1 MKTSSFKNQSLNLL
15 AAASLIATIAF
26 TPRHAVALTPDPS
39 YKSNVAAHQQNALR
53 PKIQL
58 AILLDTSSSM
68 DGLID
73 QTRNQLWKMVDEFT
87 HVKKEGVPAI
97 LEVAVYEYGNRALSA
112 NNGYVRKVTGL
123 TTDLDRVSEALFSL
137 VTNGGQEYCGYSI
150 KTATENLQWSRSD
163 QDIKAIFIA
172 GNEPFTQGPVIYK
185 SAIGT
190 ARAAGITVNTIHAG
204 SYQEGEQ
211 TGWREGAVLAG
222 GDYMNIDHNYK
233 IAHVSAPQDQRI
245 IELNNQLNQTYVPYG
260 TQGKAGKD
268 RQMAQDANSHQIS
281 PALLAKRAKPK
292 ASGYYSNSQWDLVD
306 AVEEEKVAL
315 ETLDQ
320 SLLPSEMSS
329 MDQQQQKAYIS
340 KQAKERSRIK
350 AEISDLS
357 KARERYVAKQQTA
370 ANQNTNTMDDALINA
385 IRKQGKRKNFQFQS
399 ERLQ

>member
-1 MKTSSFKNQSLNLL
+1 
-15 AAASLIATIAF
+15 
-26 TPRHAVALTPDPS
+26 
-39 YKSNVAAHQQNALR
+39 
-53 PKIQL
+53 
-58 AILLDTSSSM
+58 
-68 DGLID
+68 
-73 QTRNQLWKMVDEFT
+73 MVDEFT